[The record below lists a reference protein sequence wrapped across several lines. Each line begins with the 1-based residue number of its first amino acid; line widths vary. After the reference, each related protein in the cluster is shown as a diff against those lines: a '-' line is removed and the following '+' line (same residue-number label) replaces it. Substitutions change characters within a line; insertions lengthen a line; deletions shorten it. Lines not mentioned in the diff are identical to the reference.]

1 MLCMILFF
9 AVIYF
14 TVGVMSDFGK
24 IRDMCIATHLHVL
37 VYRSSVVATTN
48 DSMPPHIQ
56 PKWAIKTI
64 FIEVNWKFIQND
76 TI

>member
-1 MLCMILFF
+1 MLYMILFF

-48 DSMPPHIQ
+48 DSMSPHIK
-56 PKWAIKTI
+56 PK
-64 FIEVNWKFIQND
+64 
-76 TI
+76 